1 MFKFKEKD
9 NIQWCKLGPRAMFG
23 KFMSDIAKKEK
34 KLIVISAD
42 LGRSSGLDRFK
53 KEFPDQYLSVGIS
66 EQNMIGV
73 AAGLAREGFK
83 VFVTSFAPFLSMRA
97 SEQVRMNLGYMK
109 HNVNLVALGSGV
121 SMGFL
126 GNSHF
131 GLEDLSI
138 IRAIPNIKISA
149 PADSAELG
157 KILYDYT
164 YKTDG
169 PSYIRL
175 TGIPGCEHL
184 YNKDY
189 NYKFGKNE
197 KIIEGKDILIISSGS
212 VTGQAKIAAENLKK
226 QNISVGLINCHSIK
240 PFNEN
245 IIKEINK
252 YKYLV
257 ILEEHSV
264 IGGLNSIISEL
275 IVKYLVK
282 KKILSITLPDKFGPT
297 GDYNFLIDY
306 HGLSNKKIEI
316 KIKNFFTYNELIQQT

>member
-1 MFKFKEKD
+1 MFKFQESD

-23 KFMSDIAKKEK
+23 KFILDIAKIEK
-34 KLIVISAD
+34 KLLVISAD

-53 KEFPDQYLSVGIS
+53 KEFPKQYLSVGIS

-121 SMGFL
+121 GMGFL

-138 IRAIPNIKISA
+138 IRAIPNLKISA
-149 PADSAELG
+149 PADTAELG

-164 YKTDG
+164 FNTVG

-175 TGIPGCEHL
+175 TGTPGCQHVYKE
-184 YNKDY
+184 DY
-189 NYKFGKNE
+189 SYKFGKNE
-197 KIIEGKDILIISSGS
+197 KIIEGSDVLIISSGS
-212 VTGQAKIAAENLKK
+212 VTSQAKIAANSLKK
-226 QNISVGLINCHSIK
+226 YNINVGLINCHSIK
-240 PFNEN
+240 PFDEN
-245 IIKEINK
+245 IIKEIK
-252 YKYLV
+252 DYKYLV
-257 ILEEHSV
+257 VVEEHSI

-275 IVKYLVK
+275 
-282 KKILSITLPDKFGPT
+282 
-297 GDYNFLIDY
+297 LIK
-306 HGLSNKKIEI
+306 H
-316 KIKNFFTYNELIQQT
+316 

>member
-1 MFKFKEKD
+1 
-9 NIQWCKLGPRAMFG
+9 MFG

>member
-1 MFKFKEKD
+1 
-9 NIQWCKLGPRAMFG
+9 MFG

-121 SMGFL
+121 GMGFL

-275 IVKYLVK
+275 IVKYLIK
-282 KKILSITLPDKFGPT
+282 KKILPITLPDKFGPT

>member
-1 MFKFKEKD
+1 MFKFKEKE

-121 SMGFL
+121 GMGFL

-275 IVKYLVK
+275 IVKYLIK
-282 KKILSITLPDKFGPT
+282 KKILPITLPDKFGPT

>member
-1 MFKFKEKD
+1 
-9 NIQWCKLGPRAMFG
+9 MFG
-23 KFMSDIAKKEK
+23 KFMLDIARTEK
-34 KLIVISAD
+34 KLILISAD

-53 KEFPDQYLSVGIS
+53 NEFPDQYLSVGIS

-121 SMGFL
+121 GMGYL

-138 IRAIPNIKISA
+138 IRAIPNLKISA
-149 PADSAELG
+149 PADTAELG

-164 YKTDG
+164 YKTNG

-212 VTGQAKIAAENLKK
+212 VTAQAKIAAENLKK
-226 QNISVGLINCHSIK
+226 LNISIGLINCHSIK

-245 IIKEINK
+245 IINEINN

-257 ILEEHSV
+257 VLEEHSI

-275 IVKYLVK
+275 LVKHSIK
-282 KKILSITLPDKFGPT
+282 KKILPITLPDKFGPT